1 MTEQEIDAMVKAY
14 VDNMPDM
21 VLNSNGIMNWRVF
34 FNEVARK
41 VAGAAYKD
49 GINAVQEQMMKDAI
63 NAEVFLTVFGDATLT
78 FDNTKTNLKLNDKVK
93 LIIIKE
99 EQL

>member
-1 MTEQEIDAMVKAY
+1 MTDKEKDDMVKAY

-34 FNEVARK
+34 FNEVAKK

-49 GINAVQEQMMKDAI
+49 GINAAQEQTIDKACEFIETYPHLFMGVLRSEVIEDFKNYMKG
-63 NAEVFLTVFGDATLT
+63 E
-78 FDNTKTNLKLNDKVK
+78 
-93 LIIIKE
+93 
-99 EQL
+99 

>member
-1 MTEQEIDAMVKAY
+1 MIDKEIDNMVKAY

-34 FNEVARK
+34 FNEVAKK

-49 GINAVQEQMMKDAI
+49 GINAAREQMINKACELLETINLDYYQIREGVFSTDLVKDFRKAME
-63 NAEVFLTVFGDATLT
+63 A
-78 FDNTKTNLKLNDKVK
+78 
-93 LIIIKE
+93 
-99 EQL
+99 

>member
-1 MTEQEIDAMVKAY
+1 MTDKENDAMVKDY

-49 GINAVQEQMMKDAI
+49 GINAAQEQMINKACEFIETYPHLFMGVLRSEVIEDFKNYMKG
-63 NAEVFLTVFGDATLT
+63 E
-78 FDNTKTNLKLNDKVK
+78 
-93 LIIIKE
+93 
-99 EQL
+99 

>member
-1 MTEQEIDAMVKAY
+1 MPDKEIDDMVKAY

-34 FNEVARK
+34 FNEVAKK

-49 GINAVQEQMMKDAI
+49 GINAAQEQMINKACEWLSNVSIEDMTYKYNDFDTSEGWYKFIEDFKNYMKG
-63 NAEVFLTVFGDATLT
+63 E
-78 FDNTKTNLKLNDKVK
+78 
-93 LIIIKE
+93 
-99 EQL
+99 